1 MTFMSDNKI
10 NMPTGMGGLVNYH
23 EEYQTR
29 FMLNPSHVIAFA
41 LLIVVLIVGL
51 KLFFPIAG

>member
-1 MTFMSDNKI
+1 MSDNRI
-10 NMPTGMGGLVNYH
+10 NMPSGMGGLVNYH

-41 LLIVVLIVGL
+41 IVIIILVIGL
-51 KLFFPIAG
+51 KLFLPIAG